1 MSTCRTK
8 PSRAEIARENGAR
21 SHGPN
26 TEEGKRRSSMN
37 SLAHGLR
44 VRAHITVAALGESR
58 EANQAHFA
66 AVRAELGAV
75 GPVARHLAETIAC
88 GILRAGR
95 AERLEGE
102 LLTGLAQAG
111 TGLAKSLH
119 DDRDARAS
127 LALVLRYRREA
138 EGEVRRG
145 LDSLLRLQR
154 AKAEGLL
161 PDDEVAEAAQEQL
174 DAELA
179 TAPAP
184 SEPKTPKIEPVQPL
198 AKGPANQN
206 APPPGRSH
214 RTTASSCSSTTSW
227 SRPRARCGPRP
238 SGTGSARPSGQRLRL
253 QSSTSAATAPSHT
266 PRHGT
271 ASGSG
276 YLQRGETEARGG
288 PPPCCWLTDGGG
300 ERRPSPSPGGR
311 KACGCDV
318 VLPVVSRVSALPAD
332 QILDEDL

>member
-1 MSTCRTK
+1 MSTSPDPPTCRTK

-44 VRAHITVAALGESR
+44 ARAHVTVTALGETK

-66 AVRAELGAV
+66 AVRAELDAV
-75 GPVARHLAETIAC
+75 GPLARHLAETIAC

-102 LLTGLAQAG
+102 LLAGLAQAG

-127 LALVLRYRREA
+127 LALILRYCREA
-138 EGEVRRG
+138 EGEVRRA

-154 AKAEGLL
+154 ARAEGLL
-161 PDDEVAEAAQEQL
+161 PDEEEAGAAQEQL

-179 TAPAP
+179 AAPAP
-184 SEPKTPKIEPVQPL
+184 SEPKMPKIEPIQPL
-198 AKGPANQN
+198 AKAPANQN
-206 APPPGRSH
+206 APV
-214 RTTASSCSSTTSW
+214 
-227 SRPRARCGPRP
+227 
-238 SGTGSARPSGQRLRL
+238 ARPVAPHNGKFLL
-253 QSSTSAATAPSHT
+253 QHYQLEQ
-266 PRHGT
+266 
-271 ASGSG
+271 ASGEVRAKAFWDR
-276 YLQRGETEARGG
+276 LGEAERAA
-288 PPPCCWLTDGGG
+288 LAAAIEY
-300 ERRPSPSPGGR
+300 ERRNGPEPHPATWYSQW
-311 KACGCDV
+311 V
-318 VLPVVSRVSALPAD
+318 RVPAKG
-332 QILDEDL
+332 